1 MIDVSGRFDAG
12 LIGVLWQVE
21 SVGWLR
27 VPYATGTIYGVAT
40 GLRGYVNS
48 EFIRSL
54 AKSRHARGE
63 ANRLAT
69 ALKAVE
75 SEP

>member
-40 GLRGYVNS
+40 GLRGS
-48 EFIRSL
+48 ETEFTLFVLQLPYFSPKTR
-54 AKSRHARGE
+54 KRGGKP
-63 ANRLAT
+63 T
-69 ALKAVE
+69 GD
-75 SEP
+75 SP

>member
-40 GLRGYVNS
+40 GLRGYVK
-48 EFIRSL
+48 IQSL
-54 AKSRHARGE
+54 FSFSSQDTQEGRQTDWRQP
-63 ANRLAT
+63 
-69 ALKAVE
+69 LKL
-75 SEP
+75 

>member
-54 AKSRHARGE
+54 AKTRKRGGKPTGDSC
-63 ANRLAT
+63 RQ
-69 ALKAVE
+69 
-75 SEP
+75 P

>member
-27 VPYATGTIYGVAT
+27 VPYATGTICTVSRPGS
-40 GLRGYVNS
+40 GERGYVK
-48 EFIRSL
+48 IQSL
-54 AKSRHARGE
+54 FV
-63 ANRLAT
+63 L
-69 ALKAVE
+69 
-75 SEP
+75 

>member
-27 VPYATGTIYGVAT
+27 VPYARPVLFTVSRPGSGVM
-40 GLRGYVNS
+40 L
-48 EFIRSL
+48 L
-54 AKSRHARGE
+54 
-63 ANRLAT
+63 
-69 ALKAVE
+69 
-75 SEP
+75 